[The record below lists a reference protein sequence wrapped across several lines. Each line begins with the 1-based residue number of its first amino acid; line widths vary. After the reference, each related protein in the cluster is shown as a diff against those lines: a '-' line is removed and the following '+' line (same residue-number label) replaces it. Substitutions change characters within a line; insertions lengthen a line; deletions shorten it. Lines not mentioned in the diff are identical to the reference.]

1 MLKLTTQ
8 LMIHQLDLAEAHL
21 PIMFKLRMVL
31 SGTTRIWWSVTL
43 PLVLLI
49 IASCGSA
56 DTDVITPSSSE
67 QEELLTVEDAQ
78 ERLAFDLVL
87 PATVTEGLD
96 LAGVIVGDNPQ
107 GDATPSTDS
116 ARSATLVF
124 SSSTPG
130 ERVLVN
136 QTTYPSSV
144 PDAQMNQD
152 QALKS
157 SDRQPD
163 EPLPPAE
170 QGPITIDGH
179 EVLRTKI
186 HVMSDEGPPM
196 PVLTYSWDEDG
207 VHIDMTAPV
216 SGDITE
222 EMTKTLVAALLANE

>member
-1 MLKLTTQ
+1 MLFFV
-8 LMIHQLDLAEAHL
+8 
-21 PIMFKLRMVL
+21 P
-31 SGTTRIWWSVTL
+31 
-43 PLVLLI
+43 LI

-56 DTDVITPSSSE
+56 DADAITPSSSE
-67 QEELLTVEDAQ
+67 EETLLTVEDAQ
-78 ERLAFDLVL
+78 ERLAFNLFL

-107 GDATPSTDS
+107 GDATPSTGS

-207 VHIDMTAPV
+207 VHIDVTAPV

-222 EMTKTLVAALLANE
+222 EMTKALVAALLANS